1 MELVQY
7 HVAAGV
13 ARITLQRPEKRN
25 ALSPVLITELRR
37 ALARA
42 SQDDDAR
49 VVLLAGAGKDFC
61 SGLDLKALDEAA
73 GTGILDHLESARLFG
88 DLILDIRRHPRPVI
102 AAVHG
107 RALAGGAGIATASD
121 LILASESASFGYPEV
136 KIGFVPAVVAVLLRR
151 SLGEKR
157 AFELLASGESIPAR
171 DALALGLVNRVFPDA
186 EFEQGVEAYAADLAS
201 KSASAL
207 ELLKNLLVQTD
218 GLSIEKA
225 MEAAVQTNAL
235 ARMTEDAQRGFEK
248 FVKKSS

>member
-1 MELVQY
+1 MQPVEY

-25 ALSPVLITELRR
+25 ALHPELIAALRG

-42 SQDDDAR
+42 AQEDDVR
-49 VVLLAGAGKDFC
+49 VVLLAGAGQDFC
-61 SGLDLKALDEAA
+61 AGLDLKALDEAA
-73 GTGILDHLESARLFG
+73 GTGVVAQLASARLFG

-121 LILASESASFGYPEV
+121 LLLASESASFGYPEV
-136 KIGFVPAVVAVLLRR
+136 KIGFVPAVVATLLRR
-151 SLGEKR
+151 SIGEKR
-157 AFELLASGESIPAR
+157 AFELLASGENISAR
-171 DALALGLVNRVFPDA
+171 DAHALGLVNRVFADG
-186 EFEQGVEAYAADLAS
+186 EFEQGVEAYAADLAN

-207 ELLKNLLVQTD
+207 GLLKNLLRHID
-218 GLSIEKA
+218 GLSTETAI
-225 MEAAVQTNAL
+225 EAAVQTNAL

-248 FVKKSS
+248 FVKKS

>member
-1 MELVQY
+1 MQPVEY

-25 ALSPVLITELRR
+25 ALNPELIAALRG

-42 SQDDDAR
+42 AQEDDVR

-61 SGLDLKALDEAA
+61 AGLDLKALDEAA
-73 GTGILDHLESARLFG
+73 GTGVAAQMASARLFG

-136 KIGFVPAVVAVLLRR
+136 KIGFVPAVVATLLRR
-151 SLGEKR
+151 SIGEKR
-157 AFELLASGESIPAR
+157 AFELLASGENISAR
-171 DALALGLVNRVFPDA
+171 DAHALGLVNRVFADG
-186 EFEQGVEAYAADLAS
+186 EFERGVEAYAADFAS

-207 ELLKNLLVQTD
+207 GLLKNLLRHID
-218 GLSIEKA
+218 GLSTEKA
-225 MEAAVQTNAL
+225 IEAAVQTNAL

-248 FVKKSS
+248 FVKKS

>member
-1 MELVQY
+1 MDLISY
-7 HVAAGV
+7 AVAAGV

-25 ALSPVLITELRR
+25 ALNPEMISALRE

-42 SQDDDAR
+42 AGEPDVR

-61 SGLDLKALDEAA
+61 SGLDLKALDEAG
-73 GTGILDHLESARLFG
+73 GTGILDHLQGARLFG

-107 RALAGGAGIATASD
+107 RAFAGGAGIATACD
-121 LILASESASFGYPEV
+121 LILGAESASFGYPEI
-136 KIGFVPAVVAVLLRR
+136 KIGFVPAVVSVLLRR

-157 AFELLASGESIPAR
+157 VFELLAAGETISAGQ
-171 DALALGLVNRVFPDA
+171 AHALGLVSRVFADGEFTAGVDA
-186 EFEQGVEAYAADLAS
+186 FVADFAA

-207 ELLKNLLVQTD
+207 ALLKSLMNQTD
-218 GLSIEKA
+218 GMPLEKA
-225 MEAAVQTNAL
+225 IEAAVQTNAV

-248 FVKKSS
+248 FVKKG